1 MLYTTGYPKITGSL
15 ILKIPGANPNLAIL
29 FDALF
34 LLNKNVTSNNT
45 IDLLLQKRSKEKD
58 SFPGCYD
65 ISSAGHISAGDEPL
79 ESAIRELNEELGI
92 QAEKEQLKEIGIHK
106 GIMNGKFY
114 EREFKNHEI
123 SRVYIY
129 EEPIDI
135 AELKLQKE
143 EVEEVMWMDSE
154 ELLEKVRK
162 GEIENCLFEDEILI
176 CS

>member
-1 MLYTTGYPKITGSL
+1 
-15 ILKIPGANPNLAIL
+15 
-29 FDALF
+29 
-34 LLNKNVTSNNT
+34 
-45 IDLLLQKRSKEKD
+45 
-58 SFPGCYD
+58 
-65 ISSAGHISAGDEPL
+65 
-79 ESAIRELNEELGI
+79 
-92 QAEKEQLKEIGIHK
+92 
-106 GIMNGKFY
+106 MNGKFY
-114 EREFKNHEI
+114 GREFKNHEI